1 MTIRGAYVV
10 KLDLDQPH
18 LAGVA
23 DKIRAQ
29 RAALEC
35 LPAEVDLYHLSGPA
49 IVRNGE
55 AVRCAGK
62 GALAK
67 RFAHYALFNLTL
79 GSIPGPLDFV
89 YMRYQGSSPLLGLAL
104 RRLRRRNPGMVVIV
118 EFPSWP
124 YHTEAVSIRDR
135 ILGWIDRWS
144 RRGLHRVV
152 DRVVTFSRESRILG
166 IPTIATDNGV
176 DVARMPELPPPPED
190 GVVRLLGLA
199 NLSFWHGYD
208 RVVEGMARYFASG
221 GAVDVHFDI
230 IGTGTARAQLEQL
243 VARHGLG
250 GRVHFHGP
258 RRGAELDAL
267 LSQADIGVSSIGM
280 HRLEVDTSNLKSREF
295 CARGLPFV
303 IAYPD
308 RDFPPGLPFAYHA
321 PADETALDIHDV
333 IAFHRRLL
341 AECPDYR
348 PRMRAYAEGRLDWSA
363 KMQPVLDA
371 LSALLPAGDDHA

>member
-1 MTIRGAYVV
+1 
-10 KLDLDQPH
+10 
-18 LAGVA
+18 
-23 DKIRAQ
+23 
-29 RAALEC
+29 LER
-35 LPAEVDLYHLSGPA
+35 LPAEVDLYHLCGA
-49 IVRNGE
+49 AVVRNGE
-55 AVRCAGK
+55 AIRSAGS
-62 GALAK
+62 GAFAR
-67 RFAHYALFNLTL
+67 RFAHYALFNLAL
-79 GSIPGPLDFV
+79 GRIRDPLCFV

-104 RRLRRRNPGMVVIV
+104 RRLRRRNPGLVVIV

-135 ILGWIDRWS
+135 ILGWVDRWS

-152 DRVVTFSRESRILG
+152 DRIVTFSRESRIMG

-176 DVARMPELPPPPED
+176 DVARVPLLPAPQRDEAL
-190 GVVRLLGLA
+190 RLFGLA

-208 RVVEGMARYFASG
+208 RVIEGMARYYACG
-221 GAVDVHFDI
+221 GTMDVQFDVV
-230 IGTGTARAQLEQL
+230 GTGTALAQLEEL
-243 VARHGLG
+243 AARHGLG
-250 GRVHFHGP
+250 GRVRFHGP

-267 LSQADIGVSSIGM
+267 LARADIGVSSIGM
-280 HRLEVDTSNLKSREF
+280 HRLDVDTSNLKSREF

-308 RDFPPGLPFAYHA
+308 RDFPSGLPFAYHA

-348 PRMRAYAEGRLDWSA
+348 QRMRAYAEGRLDWSA
-363 KMQPVLDA
+363 KMRPVLDA
-371 LSALLPAGDDHA
+371 MQSLLPAGDSRA